1 MRSSTSGVDY
11 VMDTNF
17 AADVV
22 IMEEGT
28 ELLERLKARKENKES
43 ALPMFTSCCP
53 GWVNYVEKHAPMIME
68 YLSTTR
74 SPQAVFGALAKALLP
89 HKLNVA
95 RENLR
100 VISVMPCTA
109 KKGEAIRPTL
119 NREEGPDVDAVLTV
133 RELSKLLRRCGMHL
147 KNCKPMA
154 RDQHLF
160 TDYSA
165 PELFSVQQAA

>member
-1 MRSSTSGVDY
+1 MKTFGLTAGENVEERLVYALKHIGVDY

-53 GWVNYVEKHAPMIME
+53 GWVNYVEKTCADDYGI
-68 YLSTTR
+68 LVDDSFT
-74 SPQAVFGALAKALLP
+74 SAAVFGALAKALLP

-109 KKGEAIRPTL
+109 KKGEAIRP
-119 NREEGPDVDAVLTV
+119 
-133 RELSKLLRRCGMHL
+133 HF
-147 KNCKPMA
+147 KP
-154 RDQHLF
+154 
-160 TDYSA
+160 
-165 PELFSVQQAA
+165 